1 MSRKVGGREATTGV
15 IPGEICLSVGKPDR
29 PTPEGWRWAPLLD
42 VARLESGHTPSRRK
56 PEYWGGEVPWIGIKD
71 ATGNHG
77 RTILET
83 IQHTN
88 ELGIKNSAARILP
101 ANTVCLSRTASVGYV
116 VVMGKP
122 MATSQDF
129 ANWVCGPDLDHRFLK
144 YALLADNKSLH
155 RFSYGSTHQ
164 TIYYPELKA
173 FHVCMPSVGEQAQ
186 IADLLGAL
194 DDKIELNR
202 RMAATL
208 EEMARALYRSWFVD
222 FDPVKAKAEGLAPA
236 FMDEATAALF
246 PARFGDDGLPEGWSL
261 RSLGEF
267 FKFQRGLS
275 YKGKFLT
282 ETGAPMINLGCFK
295 GDGYFDAAKIKNYSG
310 ETKERNW
317 VQPGDLV
324 FANTDMTQN
333 RLILGSPHIVEG
345 HSNETFLYSHH
356 VFAGRP
362 TTTESHLWTRF
373 IFFQLLQPEFRER
386 AEGFATGTTVLF
398 LPADA
403 AEALS
408 FAAPDLPL
416 VQAFNNEAH
425 PWLERCKDLRSENQT
440 LTALRDTLLPKL
452 MSGELRVGE
461 AQDQIEEVA

>member
-1 MSRKVGGREATTGV
+1 MSGWITETTKDLIDQGFLEIGDGYRAKNSEMAPEGVPFVRAGDVAGRVNTTGTDRLSFDSVAKVGRKRAMPGDVVMTTKGTIGRLAFVKSGDPEFIYSPQLCFWRSLNREV
-15 IPGEICLSVGKPDR
+15 IDPRWLFFAMEG
-29 PTPEGWRWAPLLD
+29 PEMLDQISWSAGQTDMAPYVSLTD
-42 VARLESGHTPSRRK
+42 
-56 PEYWGGEVPWIGIKD
+56 
-71 ATGNHG
+71 
-77 RTILET
+77 
-83 IQHTN
+83 Q
-88 ELGIKNSAARILP
+88 
-101 ANTVCLSRTASVGYV
+101 RTAFKLTLPPIS
-116 VVMGKP
+116 
-122 MATSQDF
+122 
-129 ANWVCGPDLDHRFLK
+129 
-144 YALLADNKSLH
+144 
-155 RFSYGSTHQ
+155 
-164 TIYYPELKA
+164 
-173 FHVCMPSVGEQAQ
+173 EQRE
-186 IADLLGAL
+186 IASILGAL

-222 FDPVKAKAEGLAPA
+222 FDPVKAKVEGLAPA

-246 PARFGDDGLPEGWSL
+246 PDRFGEDGLPEGWSL

-282 ETGAPMINLGCFK
+282 EVGAPMINLGCFK
-295 GDGYFDAAKIKNYSG
+295 GGGGFDSAKIKNYSG

-333 RLILGSPHIVEG
+333 RLILGSPHVVEG
-345 HSNETFLYSHH
+345 DSNEAFLYSHH
-356 VFAGRP
+356 VFAARP
-362 TTTESHLWTRF
+362 TTTESRLWTRF

-408 FAAPDLPL
+408 FAAPDLRL
-416 VQAFNNEAH
+416 VQAFNDKMAS
-425 PWLERCKDLRSENQT
+425 WLERSKDLRSENRT
-440 LTALRDTLLPKL
+440 LADLRDTLLPKL

-461 AQDQIEEVA
+461 ARDQIEEVA